1 MARPTKPLIS
11 RSAAV
16 AAALEIID
24 SEGLEALSLPRLAA
38 QLNVRAPSLYY
49 HFRDKAAI
57 LEAVARAIIAEIPV
71 PRKPPPSR
79 WPEWFVQMSLNFRTV
94 VLRHRNAA
102 PLLLQYRP
110 RLILGGYEEAA
121 AFLSE
126 SGVPVHL
133 HVLILDGMET
143 LTLGATIT
151 EAMRPAPALKTIF
164 PSISPYRQPHLAA
177 AVAANSLTPRRL
189 FVEMIRG
196 FLRGVLEADTAP
208 APTAPAP
215 TAPADVAPAGER
227 ASA

>member
-11 RSAAV
+11 RSTAV

-24 SEGLEALSLPRLAA
+24 AEGLDALSVPRLAA

-57 LEAVARAIIAEIPV
+57 LEAVARSIVAEIAV
-71 PRKPPPSR
+71 PRKPDPSR

-102 PLLLQYRP
+102 PLLLQFRP
-110 RLILGGYEEAA
+110 RLILTGYEEAA

-151 EAMRPAPALKTIF
+151 EAMRSPQAPKTIF
-164 PSISPYRQPHLAA
+164 PSL
-177 AVAANSLTPRRL
+177 
-189 FVEMIRG
+189 
-196 FLRGVLEADTAP
+196 
-208 APTAPAP
+208 
-215 TAPADVAPAGER
+215 
-227 ASA
+227 

>member
-24 SEGLEALSLPRLAA
+24 GEGLEALSLPRLAA
-38 QLNVRAPSLYY
+38 QLSVRAPSLYY

-57 LEAVARAIIAEIPV
+57 LEAVARAIVAEIAV
-71 PRKPPPSR
+71 PRKPDPSR

-94 VLRHRNAA
+94 VLRHRNGA

-110 RLILGGYEEAA
+110 RLILTGYEEAA

-126 SGVPVHL
+126 SGVPAHL

-151 EAMRPAPALKTIF
+151 EAMRPLQSAKGIF
-164 PSISPYRQPHLAA
+164 PDLIPSRQPYLAA
-177 AVAANSLTPRRL
+177 AVAANNLTSRRL
-189 FVEMIRG
+189 FAEMIRG
-196 FLRGVLEADTAP
+196 FLRGVIEVDAA
-208 APTAPAP
+208 
-215 TAPADVAPAGER
+215 R
-227 ASA
+227 AAEPVSA

>member
-11 RSAAV
+11 RSTAV

-24 SEGLEALSLPRLAA
+24 AEGLDALSLPRLAA

-57 LEAVARAIIAEIPV
+57 LEAVARSIVAEIAV
-71 PRKPPPSR
+71 PRKPDPSR

-102 PLLLQYRP
+102 PLLLQFRP
-110 RLILGGYEEAA
+110 RLILTGYEEAA

-126 SGVPVHL
+126 SGVPAQL

-151 EAMRPAPALKTIF
+151 EAMRPLQASKTIF
-164 PSISPYRQPHLAA
+164 PDLAPSRQPHLAA
-177 AVAANSLTPRRL
+177 AVAANNLTSRRL
-189 FVEMIRG
+189 FAEMIRG
-196 FLRGVLEADTAP
+196 FLRGVIELDAERT
-208 APTAPAP
+208 
-215 TAPADVAPAGER
+215 GEPV
-227 ASA
+227 SA